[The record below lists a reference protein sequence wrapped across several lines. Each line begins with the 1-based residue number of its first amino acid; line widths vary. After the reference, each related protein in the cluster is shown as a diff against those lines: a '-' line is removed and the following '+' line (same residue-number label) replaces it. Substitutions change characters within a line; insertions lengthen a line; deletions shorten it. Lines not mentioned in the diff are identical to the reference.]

1 MQDTGSGAVCAD
13 VLAALPKWFGF
24 PESVAGYV
32 EAAESEPTVMATLG
46 ERDCGILTLRI
57 HTPYAAEIIVMG
69 VLPEHH
75 RAGIGQAMLK
85 AAESWLAA
93 RDIGYLQVKTLSPRH
108 PDEGYAR
115 HTGLLLRLRLP
126 AAGGDA
132 RALGCG
138 PAGAADDQDSYGRSG
153 SG

>member
-85 AAESWLAA
+85 AAESWLASA
-93 RDIGYLQVKTLSPRH
+93 TSGTCRSR
-108 PDEGYAR
+108 R
-115 HTGLLLRLRLP
+115 S
-126 AAGGDA
+126 A
-132 RALGCG
+132 RATPTRDTTPRG
-138 PAGAADDQDSYGRSG
+138 PSTSAAASGRWRRCPSSG
-153 SG
+153 VRTSRRCR